1 MFDVN
6 LSLHSRCYMKH
17 FKYYEKE
24 DILSLTK
31 IRRFE
36 TRIGERVHFAR
47 NPGQLTECLQATRAP
62 YVVIGIPED
71 IGVRANYGQGGT
83 DTAWLPFLSAFLNL
97 QSNDFL
103 HGEDILVLGHFDFGD
118 IKYLIDNHAYSELE
132 RIDAYR
138 HAVTLMDEEIE
149 NLIKVVAAS
158 GKVPIIIGG
167 GHNNSY
173 PIIKGVAKGMHKAD
187 RIPLAQINVVNVDAH
202 ADFKVA
208 EGRHSGNPF
217 RYAEEDGYLGKYC
230 AVGIQEQYLPQNVL
244 MDMLQNPFIDFITYE
259 DIFLRER
266 RNFIQAIAHATGFTE
281 DTYTGIEIDMDVVEN
296 TLSSAVSP
304 TGISVLQARQ
314 YMAFAATDAKV
325 AYLYLAE
332 GAQHL
337 ETGQKQDTIG
347 KLLACLVADFIK
359 HHLEGQQGR

>member
-1 MFDVN
+1 
-6 LSLHSRCYMKH
+6 
-17 FKYYEKE
+17 
-24 DILSLTK
+24 
-31 IRRFE
+31 
-36 TRIGERVHFAR
+36 
-47 NPGQLTECLQATRAP
+47 
-62 YVVIGIPED
+62 
-71 IGVRANYGQGGT
+71 
-83 DTAWLPFLSAFLNL
+83 
-97 QSNDFL
+97 
-103 HGEDILVLGHFDFGD
+103 
-118 IKYLIDNHAYSELE
+118 
-132 RIDAYR
+132 
-138 HAVTLMDEEIE
+138 
-149 NLIKVVAAS
+149 
-158 GKVPIIIGG
+158 
-167 GHNNSY
+167 
-173 PIIKGVAKGMHKAD
+173 MHKAD

-244 MDMLQNPFIDFITYE
+244 MDMHQNPFIDFITYE